1 MRAVFLTHNYP
12 RYAGDVAGGFLHP
25 LAVALKK
32 RGVDVR
38 VVAPS
43 DEGQGGR
50 EELDGIPVRRVRYG
64 DAEAETL
71 AYRGTMATAIRT
83 PQGLRSLA
91 RLNRAFRAGAT
102 AELAGADEAV
112 VHAHWWFPAGVAAPA
127 TVPLVITCHGTD
139 VRLLE
144 RNLFIRWLG
153 RRTLRRARVVTT
165 VSRPWAEMLERL
177 GGVHVPPD
185 RVQPMPVNDVARPVS
200 TGGGGVVVIGRL
212 SEQKRVDLAIGAY
225 VDARSHGL
233 TTPLTIVGDGPARAA
248 LQTMAGG
255 LGLKDAIH
263 FVGEVSPSRVPEF
276 LATADCC
283 LMTAESEGLGLTAAE
298 ALMQGVPVV
307 VCRDGGGVLDVVP
320 ATGAGR
326 VVAPEA
332 GAISA
337 GLRELLADPGA
348 RAAAKVAG
356 ELWRRRLSPDVVAE
370 RCLGWYRQALH
381 G

>member
-12 RYAGDVAGGFLHP
+12 RHAGDVAGAFLHT
-25 LAVALKK
+25 LAVALKQ
-32 RGVDVR
+32 RGIDVR

-43 DEGQGGR
+43 DEGKGGR
-50 EELDGIPVRRVRYG
+50 TELDGIPVRRVRYG
-64 DAEAETL
+64 DAETETL
-71 AYRGTMATAIRT
+71 AYRGTMASAIKT
-83 PQGLRSLA
+83 PQGLRSLV
-91 RLNRAFRAGAT
+91 RLNRAFRVGAI

-112 VHAHWWFPAGVAAPA
+112 LHAHWWFPAGVAAPA
-127 TVPLVITCHGTD
+127 TVPVVITCHGTD

-144 RNLFIRWLG
+144 RGLFIRWLG

-165 VSRPWAEMLERL
+165 VSQPWAEMLERL

-185 RVQPMPVNDVARPVS
+185 RVQPMPVTDVARPWS

-212 SEQKRVDLAIGAY
+212 SEQKRVDLAIGGYA
-225 VDARSHGL
+225 DARHRGIAA
-233 TTPLTIVGDGPARAA
+233 PLTIVGDGPTRDA
-248 LQTMAGG
+248 LQVLVEG
-255 LGLKDAIH
+255 LGLNAAVR
-263 FVGEVSPSRVPEF
+263 FVGEVPPSRIPEF

-307 VCRDGGGVLDVVP
+307 ACRDGGGVLDVVP

-326 VVAPEA
+326 VVAPVA
-332 GAISA
+332 AAISV
-337 GLRELLADPGA
+337 GLRDLLADPAA
-348 RAAAKVAG
+348 RAAAMVEG
-356 ELWRRRLSPDVVAE
+356 EEWRRRLSPDFVAE
-370 RCLGWYRQALH
+370 RCLGWYQQALH